1 MRMRLGFRLAF
12 AVAAIAVIV
21 GSLLPADTLPPVG
34 ASDTHQHLAA
44 YAVLAA
50 LAWNAFPMRRAALWL
65 MLLLPLLGIA
75 LEFAQTVVPG
85 RTAEVGDA
93 VAGGLG
99 AYLVLIPMLLRCQR
113 KAAAVAADHAPS

>member
-21 GSLLPADTLPPVG
+21 GSLLPAGSLPPVG
-34 ASDTHQHLAA
+34 VSDAHQHLAA
-44 YAVLAA
+44 YAALAV
-50 LAWNAFPMRRAALWL
+50 LAWNAFPTRRSALWL

-75 LEFAQTVVPG
+75 LELAQMAVPG
-85 RTAEVGDA
+85 RTAEVSDA

-113 KAAAVAADHAPS
+113 KAAVGAADHAPS